1 MLITRRRLLHTSLS
15 GAALIAAPTI
25 VRARSVFQVGRGSP
39 FSFPT
44 GRLPGINWAHPATVN
59 LRQSALVVSGTG
71 FTNLRGGR
79 YTLGRPPQ
87 SQASSTRSWVLP
99 CRCLGAASRR
109 SRPTTASKFPI
120 TNKRSPRFTSNSSG
134 SAQMAMATGT
144 TNAQGY
150 TMFFGSGTS
159 GGVHITQIT
168 TPLTSTYH
176 LVPGVP
182 HFVGASVGPAGQ
194 NIVIVNLAT
203 GQTYSYT
210 STNSGTSNTPG
221 EVGSGYMGSQ
231 STQFCINGKMA
242 AGMMSG
248 MHTSRSS
255 RWSSGR
261 RIRGRSGIRQ
271 RAGSK
276 CWWGW
281 SRNNTEAPTTCC

>member
-1 MLITRRRLLHTSLS
+1 MGTAT
-15 GAALIAAPTI
+15 P
-25 VRARSVFQVGRGSP
+25 V
-39 FSFPT
+39 T
-44 GRLPGINWAHPATVN
+44 GVIDPIMGPCVSLPGGSV
-59 LRQSALVVSGTG
+59 SAFAANNSIQVSD
-71 FTNLRGGR
+71 NKQ
-79 YTLGRPPQ
+79 TL
-87 SQASSTRSWVLP
+87 
-99 CRCLGAASRR
+99 AAILSL
-109 SRPTTASKFPI
+109 
-120 TNKRSPRFTSNSSG
+120 NSSG

-248 MHTSRSS
+248 TYLTLQQVEQWAADP
-255 RWSSGR
+255 WSFWYPDNAPDQMLVGMVSQQHG
-261 RIRGRSGIRQ
+261 SAHDMLLMGI
-271 RAGSK
+271 G
-276 CWWGW
+276 
-281 SRNNTEAPTTCC
+281 N